1 MLRKFSQQQVLPE
14 QPCDAFKRLTNVPK
28 EQERYQKIVKVAV
41 ALLDS
46 MEVCLYGLDL
56 GRHLLATAP
65 EVVFYD

>member
-1 MLRKFSQQQVLPE
+1 
-14 QPCDAFKRLTNVPK
+14 VPK